1 MLENEN
7 IDIKDIILGILIV
20 LIIYLLFKTSNSSKN
35 NDKFA
40 ITPTNIAQ
48 AIDTTYNVDLGAM
61 RKLGNIANDILKNNE
76 TVEILVKNTN
86 MINTN
91 ISSNLIYKN
100 IDIRNYLIG
109 VYLYIHEYLLK
120 DKEDNLP
127 LSLPIGKINLISLS
141 RQSSLE
147 HRIITSTTD
156 PYFFIEPIEIDKIV
170 INPGFR
176 IKIWTGIF
184 NNLNWNNEN
193 ELALVSNLE
202 SKYYYPSYDINTPA
216 IIENNTNSQLILK
229 APILEN
235 GSQLS
240 IFLKSIEIE
249 IL

>member
-20 LIIYLLFKTSNSSKN
+20 LIIYLLFKTSNSSKKYE
-35 NDKFA
+35 KFA

-61 RKLGNIANDILKNNE
+61 RKLGNIANDLLKNNE
-76 TVEILVKNTN
+76 TVEIPVKNTN

-109 VYLYIHEYLLK
+109 VNLYIHEYLLK

-141 RQSSLE
+141 RQSSLQ

-156 PYFFIEPIEIDKIV
+156 PYFLIESIELDKIV

-184 NNLNWNNEN
+184 NNLNFEN
-193 ELALVSNLE
+193 KLAFVSNLE
-202 SKYYYPSYDINTPA
+202 SKYYSPSYDINTPA
-216 IIENNTNSQLILK
+216 IIENNTNSQLIIK
-229 APILEN
+229 APVLQN

-249 IL
+249 II